1 LSDTLRYYAFRILAG
16 LIGHL
21 PEPVM
26 RRLGY
31 GLGYL
36 GSFVAPRRLRMAER
50 HQRRVLGPDAN
61 HRRAA
66 RRVFGYYGR
75 YWAETFWLHP
85 RHHRFLL
92 EASTLDNLEI
102 LKEAIASP
110 RGIVLALGHVG
121 NWEVAGLRG
130 AAEGA
135 RVLAVAEALADAR
148 IVEWW
153 VSIRNMMDIDVVIAR
168 RGAKVTRDLTQ
179 RLEEGG
185 VVALL
190 SDRDLKGTGV
200 PVMLFGEETTLP
212 AGPIA
217 LACRTGA
224 IVLPVGTYFK
234 RGAGHRFQVYPPLQ
248 IPEEGDLEQ
257 RVAEGTRLLAEVLE
271 GIIRQ
276 APQQW
281 HLLMPNWPSD
291 KDPA

>member
-1 LSDTLRYYAFRILAG
+1 LLYIGFRILSG

-21 PEPVM
+21 PEPAI

-36 GSFVAPRRLRMAER
+36 GSFFAPRRLRMAER
-50 HQRRVLGPDAN
+50 HQRRVLGPEGN

-66 RRVFGYYGR
+66 RQVFGYYGR

-85 RHHRFLL
+85 RRRRFLL
-92 EASTLDNLEI
+92 EASTMGHLEI

-110 RGIVLALGHVG
+110 RGIVLALGHLG
-121 NWEVAGLRG
+121 NWEVAGLRS

-135 RVLAVAEALADAR
+135 RVLAVAEALADDR
-148 IVEWW
+148 IVKWW
-153 VSIRNMMDIDVVIAR
+153 VSIRNMMDIDVLIAR
-168 RGAKVTRDLTQ
+168 RGMKLTRDLTQ

-190 SDRDLKGTGV
+190 SDRDLKGRGV
-200 PVMLFGEETTLP
+200 PVMLFGEQTTLP

-217 LACRTGA
+217 LAARTGA
-224 IVLPVGTYFK
+224 IVLPVGTYFH
-234 RGAGHRFQVYPPLQ
+234 RGAGHHFEIYPPLE
-248 IPEEGDLEQ
+248 IPEEGELEQ

-271 GIIRQ
+271 DIIRQ

-291 KDPA
+291 KDQP